1 MISYMLDSQT
11 NVLLMETTCCLH
23 VGVPLTDTAAG
34 NQQKNPSS
42 SLFSFFFFQKS
53 ESIMLTQKTHKKRS
67 QKAKAPLTGRKVLP
81 SRRSEL
87 AYPSYPVGPAFH
99 TV

>member
-42 SLFSFFFFQKS
+42 SLFSFFQKS
-53 ESIMLTQKTHKKRS
+53 ESIMLTQKTHKK
-67 QKAKAPLTGRKVLP
+67 KITK
-81 SRRSEL
+81 SE
-87 AYPSYPVGPAFH
+87 GPIDREKSFSE
-99 TV
+99 

>member
-23 VGVPLTDTAAG
+23 VWVPLTDTAAG

-42 SLFSFFFFQKS
+42 SLFSFFFQKS
-53 ESIMLTQKTHKKRS
+53 ESTMLTQKTHKKRS
-67 QKAKAPLTGRKVLP
+67 QKAKAPLTGRKVFP
-81 SRRSEL
+81 RRR
-87 AYPSYPVGPAFH
+87 
-99 TV
+99 

>member
-42 SLFSFFFFQKS
+42 SLFYFFFFKRVSQSCLLKKPIKKISKS
-53 ESIMLTQKTHKKRS
+53 EGPIDREKSF
-67 QKAKAPLTGRKVLP
+67 
-81 SRRSEL
+81 SE
-87 AYPSYPVGPAFH
+87 
-99 TV
+99 